1 MLCRIIEYPAK
12 CTSFDLIYCTRTPG
26 SLENE
31 PVLIS
36 GKIIW
41 EKNKSPVRMTFLC
54 KTGQWMSTSWR
65 RGKKDYL
72 FYRKCPSHYF
82 WILRLFSFRT
92 GEGRCAFVEE
102 ENEILQRDIEE
113 NSNNLVQK
121 QEQLAV
127 SSIAS
132 VVKTSTSSCC
142 SGKSRPSNRS
152 SSSGIREWTH
162 NDIIELIAIW
172 EE

>member
-1 MLCRIIEYPAK
+1 MRK
-12 CTSFDLIYCTRTPG
+12 
-26 SLENE
+26 
-31 PVLIS
+31 
-36 GKIIW
+36 KQ
-41 EKNKSPVRMTFLC
+41 SPVRITFLC
-54 KTGQWMSTSWR
+54 KTGQPMSTSWR
-65 RGKKDYL
+65 RGKKEHL
-72 FYRKCPSHYF
+72 FYRTSTSGYF

-92 GEGRCAFVEE
+92 EEGRRAYAEE

-142 SGKSRPSNRS
+142 SGKSRTSNRS

-162 NDIIELIAIW
+162 NEIIELIAIW